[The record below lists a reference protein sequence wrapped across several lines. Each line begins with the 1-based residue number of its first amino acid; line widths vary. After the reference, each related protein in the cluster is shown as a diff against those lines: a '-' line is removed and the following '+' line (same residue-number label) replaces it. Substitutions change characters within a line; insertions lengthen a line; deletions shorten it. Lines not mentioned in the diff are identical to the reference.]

1 MMRELEGKVALVTGG
16 GRGIGAGIADGLA
29 QAGATIALMGR
40 TSAPLDEVAARIAA
54 GGGKA
59 TVHTGSVSDPDEV
72 ERVLD
77 SIWAE
82 HGSLQIVVNNA
93 GIVDEAEFL
102 DISLEGWNRTVGT
115 DLTGAFLVTQR
126 AARRMRDSC
135 GGSVINIASIDANG
149 YDGPQGSYV
158 AAKAG
163 LVGLTKNAAV
173 ELAKHNIRV
182 NSVSPGWT
190 RTPMVEEFV
199 SEKALRH
206 MMTDFQ
212 RVPMKRLVE
221 IPELANAVVFLASD
235 KASAITGIDLPVDC
249 GTLATLY
256 LYETLQPLL

>member
-1 MMRELEGKVALVTGG
+1 MMQELEGKVALVTGG
-16 GRGIGAGIADGLA
+16 GRGIGAGIAEGLA
-29 QAGATIALMGR
+29 QAGATVALMGR
-40 TSAPLDEVAARIAA
+40 SRAPLEEVDARIQA
-54 GGGKA
+54 GGGRA
-59 TVHTGSVSDPDEV
+59 SVHIGSVSNPDEV

-77 SIWAE
+77 DVLAA
-82 HGSLQIVVNNA
+82 HGSLEIIVNNA
-93 GIVDEAEFL
+93 GIVDEADFL
-102 DISLEGWNRTVGT
+102 DISLEGWNKTIGT

-126 AARRMRDSC
+126 AARRMRGTG
-135 GGSVINIASIDANG
+135 GGSVVNIASIDANG

-173 ELAKHNIRV
+173 ELAQHSIRV

-199 SEKALRH
+199 SEKALQH

-221 IPELANAVVFLASD
+221 IPELANAVVFLVSD

-256 LYETLQPLL
+256 VYETIRPLF

>member
-1 MMRELEGKVALVTGG
+1 MMGELEGKVALVTGA
-16 GRGIGAGIADGLA
+16 GRGIGAGIATGLA
-29 QAGATIALMGR
+29 AAGAKVALLGR
-40 TSAPLDEVAARIAA
+40 TAAPLQKVAGEVVA
-54 GGGKA
+54 GGGSA
-59 TVHTGSVSDPDEV
+59 TVHIGSVSDPLDVEQALDE
-72 ERVLD
+72 
-77 SIWAE
+77 IFAE
-82 HGSLQIVVNNA
+82 HGGLQIVVNNA

-102 DISLEGWNRTVGT
+102 DITLEGWNRTVGT

-126 AARRMRDSC
+126 AARRMRDGQ
-135 GGSVINIASIDANG
+135 GGSIVNIASIDANG

-163 LVGLTKNAAV
+163 LIGLTKNVAV
-173 ELAKHNIRV
+173 ELAQFKIRV

-199 SEKALRH
+199 SESALHH
-206 MMTDFQ
+206 MTTDFK

-256 LYETLQPLL
+256 LYETISSLA

>member
-16 GRGIGAGIADGLA
+16 GRGIGAGIAEGLA
-29 QAGATIALMGR
+29 QAGASVALMGR
-40 TSAPLDEVAARIAA
+40 TSAPLEEVAARIAA

-59 TVHTGSVSDPDEV
+59 TVHTGSVSDPDGV
-72 ERVLD
+72 EQVLD
-77 SIWAE
+77 EIFAE
-82 HGSLQIVVNNA
+82 HGGLQIIVNNA

-102 DISLEGWNRTVGT
+102 EISLEGWNRTIGT

-126 AARRMRDSC
+126 AARRMRDTG
-135 GGSVINIASIDANG
+135 GGSVVNIASIDANG

-190 RTPMVEEFV
+190 RTQMVEEFV
-199 SEKALRH
+199 SETALHH
-206 MMTDFQ
+206 MMTDFA

-235 KASAITGIDLPVDC
+235 KASAITGVDLPVDC

-256 LYETLQPLL
+256 VYETIRPLF

>member
-16 GRGIGAGIADGLA
+16 GRGIGAGIAEGLA
-29 QAGATIALMGR
+29 QAGAKLALMGR
-40 TSAPLDEVAARIAA
+40 SSAPLEEVAARIAA
-54 GGGKA
+54 GGGNA

-72 ERVLD
+72 EGVLD
-77 SIWAE
+77 AIWAE
-82 HGSLQIVVNNA
+82 YGSLQIVVNNA

-102 DISLEGWNRTVGT
+102 DISLEGWNKTVGT

-126 AARRMRDSC
+126 AARRMRDGT

-190 RTPMVEEFV
+190 RTQMVEEFV

-235 KASAITGIDLPVDC
+235 KASAITGVDLPVDC

-256 LYETLQPLL
+256 VYETIRPLF

>member
-1 MMRELEGKVALVTGG
+1 MRELEGKVALVTGG
-16 GRGIGAGIADGLA
+16 GRGIGAGIAEGLA
-29 QAGATIALMGR
+29 QAGAGIALMGR
-40 TSAPLDEVAARIAA
+40 TSAPLEEVAARIAA

-59 TVHTGSVSDPDEV
+59 TVHTGSVSDPDDV

-77 SIWAE
+77 EIGAA
-82 HGSLQIVVNNA
+82 HNSLHVVVNNA
-93 GIVDEAEFL
+93 GVVDEAEFL
-102 DISLEGWNRTVGT
+102 EISLEGWNKTVGT
-115 DLTGAFLVTQR
+115 DLTGAFLITQR
-126 AARRMRDSC
+126 AARRMRHSI
-135 GGSVINIASIDANG
+135 GGAVINIASIDANG

-199 SEKALRH
+199 SEQALQH

-212 RVPMKRLVE
+212 RVPMRRLVE

-235 KASAITGIDLPVDC
+235 KASAITGVDLPVDC

-256 LYETLQPLL
+256 VYETIRPLF